1 MNDAPTF
8 IFPGNCVARLT
19 HSMSVEILSVKIGV
33 VASLIAVGRKRFST
47 CSWKDE
53 MSFAQSMK
61 RY

>member
-1 MNDAPTF
+1 MNNAPAF
-8 IFPGNCVARLT
+8 IFHGNCVARLT
-19 HSMSVEILSVKIGV
+19 HSMSVEILFVKIGI

-47 CSWKDE
+47 GSWKGD